1 MAQLFDQTADTYL
14 RLSLLAIFLSLVGLA
29 VVVGTYGEPRYV
41 TAVGW
46 APDQPVPFSHA
57 HHVDGLGLDCRYCHD
72 TVTRS
77 SSAGFPPT
85 HTCMSCHSQ
94 VWTQAEALEPVRRS
108 YEQGEPIRWR
118 RVYDLP
124 EFVFFKHNV
133 HVSAG
138 VGCETC
144 HGRVDQ
150 MPLTRQ
156 ATSLQMEWCLGCHRQ
171 PDKFIRPRQEVF
183 TMGWQP
189 PKDRQALGRRLVD
202 EYGIDTEILTDC
214 SVCHY

>member
-14 RLSLLAIFLSLVGLA
+14 RLALLAVLLFLIGLA
-29 VVVGTYGEPRYV
+29 TVMSTYGEPRYI

-57 HHVDGLGLDCRYCHD
+57 HHVDGLGIDCRYCHD
-72 TVTRS
+72 TVARS

-94 VWTQAEALEPVRRS
+94 VWTQADALEPVRQS
-108 YEQGEPIRWR
+108 YERGEPLRWR

-144 HGRVDQ
+144 HGRIDQ

-156 ATSLQMEWCLGCHRQ
+156 ATSLQMEWCLECHRE
-171 PDKFIRPRQEVF
+171 PEKFIRPRDDVY

-189 PKDRQALGRRLVD
+189 PKDREEMGRRLVE
-202 EYGIDTEILTDC
+202 EYGIDTEILTNC
-214 SVCHY
+214 SICHH